1 MTSKELSKLIRE
13 FVRKEIQH
21 QKAEIIKEVK
31 AEMFD
36 ALMARKIEP
45 QLQTE
50 SVQVGAG
57 GTGTPTATDMTRES
71 LREMFSSK
79 LGMDTDTFNFN
90 TQNVQVG
97 QPPTLPQSFNGG
109 PITEKHTEVLNV
121 MNKDYGSLM
130 KKMGI

>member
-13 FVRKEIQH
+13 FVKAEIQH

-36 ALMARKIEP
+36 MMMSSNKS

-50 SVQVGAG
+50 TVQAQS
-57 GTGTPTATDMTRES
+57 TSEMTRAQ
-71 LREMFSSK
+71 LREMFTQK
-79 LGMDTDTFNFN
+79 MGADTFNFN
-90 TQNVQVG
+90 TQNVQVA
-97 QPPTLPQSFNGG
+97 PAKLPETFQGG
-109 PITEKHTEVLNV
+109 AITDKHHDVLDA
-121 MNKDYGSLM
+121 MNRDYGALM